1 MSLTAI
7 LALAEFVPTIAGWF
21 GGDDAEETAKQ
32 VVDVAK
38 SITGMDNESDAIAA
52 IKKDPSLQIEFQKA
66 MNPVIIARL
75 ENETKQQAEVNA
87 TIRAEL
93 NSNDRFKSW
102 WRPALGWTVVINFG
116 ALMSAIV
123 FVILWTAFKGDVKF
137 VTAFMSSLSTL
148 IGTLTVI
155 WSMALAVLGVNVN
168 ARSKDKALT
177 AGHPPKPNL
186 LGSLASKW
194 LGK

>member
-1 MSLTAI
+1 MAIGTI

-21 GGDDAEETAKQ
+21 GGDDAEETTKQ

-38 SITGMDNESDAIAA
+38 SITGMDDESEAVAA
-52 IKKDPSLQIEFQKA
+52 IKKDPALQIQFQQA

-87 TIRAEL
+87 TMRAEL
-93 NSNDRFKSW
+93 NSNDKFKSW

-116 ALMSAIV
+116 ALMSSIV
-123 FVILWTAFKGDVKF
+123 VVILVAAFKDDPKLITSF
-137 VTAFMSSLSTL
+137 ITSLSSLM
-148 IGTLTVI
+148 GTLTVI
-155 WSMALAVLGVNVN
+155 WSMALAVLGVNIN
-168 ARSKDKALT
+168 RRSDDKALA
-177 AGHPPKPNL
+177 AGHPPKPKL
-186 LGSLASKW
+186 LSSLASKW

>member
-21 GGDDAEETAKQ
+21 GGDDAEKTTKQ

-38 SITGMDNESDAIAA
+38 SITGMNSESDAVAA
-52 IKKDPSLQIEFQKA
+52 IKKDPALQIQFQQA

-93 NSNDRFKSW
+93 NSNDKFKSY
-102 WRPALGWTVVINFG
+102 WRPALGWSVVLSFAAMMMSIVFVLMYGVMKNPTVIKDFIEALSSLMGTMTVIWAMAFG
-116 ALMSAIV
+116 ALGINV
-123 FVILWTAFKGDVKF
+123 VK
-137 VTAFMSSLSTL
+137 
-148 IGTLTVI
+148 
-155 WSMALAVLGVNVN
+155 
-168 ARSKDKALT
+168 RSDDKALA
-177 AGHPPKPNL
+177 AGQPPKPKL
-186 LGSLASKW
+186 LSSLASKW

>member
-1 MSLTAI
+1 MALATI

-21 GGDDAEETAKQ
+21 GGDDAEETTKQ

-38 SITGMDNESDAIAA
+38 SITGMDNESDAIKA
-52 IKKDPSLQIEFQKA
+52 IKKDPALQIQFQQA

-93 NSNDRFKSW
+93 NSNDKFKSW
-102 WRPALGWTVVINFG
+102 WRPALGWVVVINFG
-116 ALMSAIV
+116 ALMSSIV
-123 FVILWTAFKGDVKF
+123 FVILWGAFQEDAKVI
-137 VTAFMSSLSTL
+137 TAFMTSLSSL

-155 WSMALAVLGVNVN
+155 WTMALGVLGVNIKK
-168 ARSKDKALT
+168 RSDDKAL
-177 AGHPPKPNL
+177 AVGHPPKPNL

>member
-21 GGDDAEETAKQ
+21 GGDDAEETTKQ

-52 IKKDPSLQIEFQKA
+52 IKKDPSLQIQFQQA

-75 ENETKQQAEVNA
+75 ENETKQQAEINA

-93 NSNDRFKSW
+93 NSNDKFKSW
-102 WRPALGWTVVINFG
+102 WRPALGWIVSLNIG
-116 ALMSAIV
+116 ALMSTIV
-123 FVILWTAFKGDVKF
+123 FVIIYTTINGDVALI
-137 VTAFMSSLSTL
+137 TATLTSVSTL
-148 IGTLTVI
+148 MGSFTVI
-155 WSMALAVLGVNVN
+155 LTMALGVLGINIKK
-168 ARSKDKALT
+168 RSDDKALT
-177 AGHPPKPNL
+177 AGHPPKPNI